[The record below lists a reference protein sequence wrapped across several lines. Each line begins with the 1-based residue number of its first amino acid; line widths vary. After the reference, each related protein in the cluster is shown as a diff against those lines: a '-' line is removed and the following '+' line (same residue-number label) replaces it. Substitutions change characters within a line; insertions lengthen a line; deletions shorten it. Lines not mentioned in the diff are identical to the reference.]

1 MPDKTSTSATT
12 TVEDDSLPQAQ
23 PETTAAI
30 HTTPPKHSEFV
41 RKLLHMSPGLLP
53 FVFAAVPHLD
63 PLDWIA
69 QAAIVSCCVVMTAVF
84 LSLYRTVRRPGED
97 NLLSTAISYPAIVI
111 ATVLLFPAHVELMGV
126 VVVVLALGDGAAYI
140 GGKNFGKHKLP
151 WNLDK
156 TWVGSLSFIAVS
168 GPIATLAYLVLA
180 YGDGHQWGFAYKALG
195 DAAGRHWEIA
205 AACGF
210 TAAICGSMAESLPV
224 KLTDNL
230 RVGVSA
236 LLAVTVTQ
244 YALVGLTL
252 F

>member
-1 MPDKTSTSATT
+1 MPDKTNTTAPT
-12 TVEDDSLPQAQ
+12 TVEGNSLPQAQ
-23 PETTAAI
+23 LETTDEAQTKPA
-30 HTTPPKHSEFV
+30 KHSEFV

-53 FVFAAVPHLD
+53 FVFALVPHFD

-97 NLLSTAISYPAIVI
+97 NLLSTAISYPAIIIV
-111 ATVLLFPAHVELMGV
+111 TVLLFPAHVDLM
-126 VVVVLALGDGAAYI
+126 
-140 GGKNFGKHKLP
+140 
-151 WNLDK
+151 
-156 TWVGSLSFIAVS
+156 VGSLSFIAVS
-168 GPIATLAYLVLA
+168 GPIATLAYMVLA
-180 YGDGHQWGFAYKALG
+180 
-195 DAAGRHWEIA
+195 DADGRHWQIA

-210 TAAICGSMAESLPV
+210 AAAICGSIAESLPV

>member
-1 MPDKTSTSATT
+1 MPDKTSTSAPITL
-12 TVEDDSLPQAQ
+12 EDDSLPQDQ
-23 PETTAAI
+23 LETTDATHANS
-30 HTTPPKHSEFV
+30 PKHSEFV

-53 FVFAAVPHLD
+53 FVFALVPHFD

-69 QAAIVSCCVVMTAVF
+69 QAAIVTCCVVMTAVF

-97 NLLSTAISYPAIVI
+97 NLLSTAISYPAIIIV
-111 ATVLLFPAHVELMGV
+111 TVLLFPAHVELMGV

-140 GGKNFGKHKLP
+140 GGKTFGKRKLP
-151 WNLDK
+151 WNPDK

-168 GPIATLAYLVLA
+168 GPIATLAYMALA
-180 YGDGHQWGFAYKALG
+180 
-195 DAAGRHWEIA
+195 DADGRHWEIA
-205 AACGF
+205 TACGF
-210 TAAICGSMAESLPV
+210 AAAICGSMAESLPV
-224 KLTDNL
+224 RLTDNL

-236 LLAVTVTQ
+236 LLAVTAMQ

>member
-1 MPDKTSTSATT
+1 MPT
-12 TVEDDSLPQAQ
+12 AQ
-23 PETTAAI
+23 PETTDA
-30 HTTPPKHSEFV
+30 TPSNSPKHSEFV

-53 FVFAAVPHLD
+53 FVFAIVPHFD

-84 LSLYRTVRRPGED
+84 LSLYNTVRRPGED
-97 NLLSTAISYPAIVI
+97 NLLSTAISYPAIIIV
-111 ATVLLFPAHVELMGV
+111 TVLLFPAHVELMGV

-140 GGKNFGKHKLP
+140 GGKTFGKRKLP
-151 WNLDK
+151 WNSEK

-168 GPIATLAYLVLA
+168 GPIATLAYVVLA
-180 YGDGHQWGFAYKALG
+180 YGDGRHWGVAYKALA
-195 DAAGRHWEIA
+195 DANGHHWEIA

-210 TAAICGSMAESLPV
+210 AAAICGSLAESLPV

-236 LLAVTVTQ
+236 LLAVAVTHHV
-244 YALVGLTL
+244 LVGLTP

>member
-1 MPDKTSTSATT
+1 
-12 TVEDDSLPQAQ
+12 
-23 PETTAAI
+23 
-30 HTTPPKHSEFV
+30 
-41 RKLLHMSPGLLP
+41 
-53 FVFAAVPHLD
+53 
-63 PLDWIA
+63 
-69 QAAIVSCCVVMTAVF
+69 
-84 LSLYRTVRRPGED
+84 
-97 NLLSTAISYPAIVI
+97 
-111 ATVLLFPAHVELMGV
+111 MGV

-140 GGKNFGKHKLP
+140 GGKTFGKRKLP
-151 WNLDK
+151 WNSEK

-168 GPIATLAYLVLA
+168 GPIATLAYMVLA
-180 YGDGHQWGFAYKALG
+180 
-195 DAAGRHWEIA
+195 DADGRHWQIA

-210 TAAICGSMAESLPV
+210 AAAICGSIAESLPV